1 MGQAKRRR
9 NGAQKPTGQSHPRVS
24 NSAAYWRL
32 VADRAVEYTWALYAP
47 GATVAAGM
55 PALAAHAEMF
65 TPFHMLH
72 VAQICLT
79 VDLSAHCPPHLRT
92 PEGVPD
98 LALLVPEET
107 SALITLTAA
116 EQVRAMTGIAFG
128 QALEGVEAGIPATV
142 RVRPVIQRILEL
154 APQGAA
160 SRPLILDLVYDLRDD
175 PRAIASFLALTSTA
189 LHRVS
194 GRPAVGTTP

>member
-9 NGAQKPTGQSHPRVS
+9 DGARPTGRPPRPRVS
-24 NSAAYWRL
+24 NNAAYWRL
-32 VADRAVEYTWALYAP
+32 VADRAVEYTRALYAP
-47 GATVAAGM
+47 GATAAAGL
-55 PALAAHAEMF
+55 PALAAHAAMF

-79 VDLSAHCPPHLRT
+79 VELSADCPPHLRT
-92 PEGVPD
+92 PKGIPD
-98 LALLVPEET
+98 MALLVPDEA

-116 EQVRAMTGIAFG
+116 EQVRAMTGIGLG
-128 QALEGVEAGIPATV
+128 QALDDVEEAIPATA
-142 RVRPVIQRILEL
+142 RARLVIQRILEL

-160 SRPLILDLVYDLRDD
+160 SRPRILDLVYDLRDD
-175 PRAIASFLALTSTA
+175 PRAIAGFLALTSAA
-189 LHRVS
+189 LQRVS

>member
-9 NGAQKPTGQSHPRVS
+9 NGARSTGQSLPRVS
-24 NSAAYWRL
+24 NNAAYWRM
-32 VADRAVEYTWALYAP
+32 VADRAVEYTRALYAP
-47 GATVAAGM
+47 GATAAAGM

-79 VDLSAHCPPHLRT
+79 VDLSADCPPHLRT
-92 PEGVPD
+92 AEGIPD

-116 EQVRAMTGIAFG
+116 QQVRAMTGIRLG
-128 QALEGVEAGIPATV
+128 QALDDVEAGIPAV
-142 RVRPVIQRILEL
+142 ARVRPVIQRILEL

-160 SRPLILDLVYDLRDD
+160 SRPRILDLVYDLRDD
-175 PRAIASFLALTSTA
+175 PRAIAGFLALTSTA

-194 GRPAVGTTP
+194 GRPAVSTTP